1 MKRSRQLNVRS
12 DFEKLSVRP
21 ENFFNEICVISL
33 IKKYK
38 YKLFNKRING
48 LSYKL

>member
-21 ENFFNEICVISL
+21 EGTFS
-33 IKKYK
+33 IKYA
-38 YKLFNKRING
+38 L
-48 LSYKL
+48 LV